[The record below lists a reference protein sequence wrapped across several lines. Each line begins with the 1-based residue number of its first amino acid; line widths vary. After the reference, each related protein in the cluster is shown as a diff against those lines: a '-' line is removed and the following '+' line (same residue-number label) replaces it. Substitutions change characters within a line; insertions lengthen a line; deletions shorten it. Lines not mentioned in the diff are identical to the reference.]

1 MTNLFAKCF
10 QFVLCTVAKHKIDE
24 SHGVSHS
31 MNILHHAHNIYQSEL
46 ATNSRLEPLE
56 RVIYCSAILHDMCD
70 KKYMDEKEGVKQIEE
85 FLQTTLNE
93 DETATMSKIM
103 TTMSYSKVKR
113 FGFPAMETPEK
124 ETAYHIVR
132 EADLLCA
139 YDFDRC
145 MIYNMCSMSKNVG
158 DVNDAFDN
166 AESLFESR
174 VLRHNDDGLFTLD
187 YSRTLSQSLH
197 VSAQH
202 RMLTWRKILNK

>member
-1 MTNLFAKCF
+1 
-10 QFVLCTVAKHKIDE
+10 
-24 SHGVSHS
+24 
-31 MNILHHAHNIYQSEL
+31 
-46 ATNSRLEPLE
+46 
-56 RVIYCSAILHDMCD
+56 
-70 KKYMDEKEGVKQIEE
+70 MDEKEGVKQIEE
-85 FLQTTLNE
+85 FLQTTFNE

-113 FGFPAMETPEK
+113 SGFPAMETPEK

-187 YSRTLSQSLH
+187 YSRTLSHDLH

-202 RMLTWRKILNK
+202 RMHTWRKILNK